1 MLQITMIKNNGP
13 KYIMESQAY
22 NLMSPNLSALIKVF
36 QIRYS
41 IQELSFIDWTNIV
54 QIRKFVKE
62 IQMDLYMEDDII
74 LKQSNFLS

>member
-1 MLQITMIKNNGP
+1 
-13 KYIMESQAY
+13 MESQAY